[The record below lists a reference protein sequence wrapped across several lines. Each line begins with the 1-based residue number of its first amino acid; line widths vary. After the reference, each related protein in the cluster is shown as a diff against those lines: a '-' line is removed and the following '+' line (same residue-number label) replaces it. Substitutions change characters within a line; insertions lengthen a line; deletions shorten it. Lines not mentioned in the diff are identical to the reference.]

1 MGRKKNYKKNLQSVG
16 VQLLSLLRCAP
27 SSVRSSS
34 LASKK
39 YRASKVGRKLSV
51 EQLESRQLFAGLVFE
66 SAFAIGDGINA
77 TIARRGVIIDDS
89 GNSYI
94 SGYFQGVVDFAPS
107 HTLPG
112 DTDILASTGS
122 LRDLFVAKYDANDQ
136 LLWAKGFGSSDSA
149 AEAINKMALDSFGNI
164 YAVGQFQETLTL
176 DNLSVSSAGFDDGFL
191 LKLDA
196 DGNTQWLSRWGTS
209 VIEAGNGV
217 AISPSGD
224 VYTVGR
230 QDVDTTTPVGTTE
243 VRKFDPATGS
253 VVWVRS
259 VESGSVPS
267 MIDVD
272 SQGNVNFAGSF
283 SNAFDADP
291 GPGQVLIS
299 HGGPIGS
306 SGSTY
311 AIQLNSDGNLN
322 WARGFELKTP
332 TDPSTGSSFAYAYGF
347 AVDMDDNLVITG
359 QHSGRVDFDPSN
371 TRATELS
378 EKHRSFVVKL
388 SSGGDFEWVG
398 GVTGSQNHHSGDLK
412 FDSANNLI
420 LAGLFIGYSEALDFD
435 PGVGTAYLT
444 PLNNGGP
451 NYDGF
456 IWSLT
461 EAGEFRSI
469 TQFATPNLSIAV
481 AGIGIDTSGGIHA
494 VGSFTGQADL
504 DPGPGVFTLSTTS
517 RSAFSMRLD
526 TLPGVT
532 VNRRVGHVTSE
543 QGQSTSFEVSLDSR
557 PSENVY
563 LPLSSSDLSEGTVNV
578 VGLHFTP
585 DNWNIPQ
592 LVTVAGVNDS
602 SFDGDVAYAIVLG
615 TLVSND
621 PAYAGI
627 NPTDVAVT
635 NLDDEVLTTKFYVVD
650 DATANRTFEYAQNGS
665 AVENYSLNG
674 GNSSPRGAASTV
686 AGDKV
691 WVVDANKKVYIY
703 DASGVLLGSWTAG
716 SLVSNATIEG
726 ITTNGTDIW
735 LVDARQDRVYR
746 YANAASRLS
755 GSQNAASSF
764 ALNSGNRSPKD
775 LVTDGSNIWVVESN
789 TTDRVFKYSMTGSLV
804 GNWVIDTANAS
815 PTGITLDPSGATQS
829 LWIVDNGSDRVYE
842 YTNARSRNSGSQSAA
857 ASFALSARNTN
868 PQGIADPPVADSS
881 QADAYTDVSVDAFL
895 AAPLSSPSG
904 APEIQSPG
912 QWIANI
918 GPMKNASESNS
929 IKSSKPLHANLDS
942 VESWLRDGQFA
953 KESFWIE
960 AVETLPSSK
969 RPVNQT
975 RRLDDRHSDSESV
988 EAVDDFFADAD
999 WLGNTAVL

>member
-39 YRASKVGRKLSV
+39 YRASKAGRKLSA

-66 SAFAIGDGINA
+66 SAFAIGDGMNA

-136 LLWAKGFGSSDSA
+136 LLWAKGFGSSNSA

-230 QDVDTTTPVGTTE
+230 QKVDTNPTTPSTVGTQE
-243 VRKFDPATGS
+243 IRKVDPATGS
-253 VVWVRS
+253 VLWMKS
-259 VESGSVPS
+259 VEPSAGSS

-272 SQGNVNFAGSF
+272 SQGNVNLVGTFT
-283 SNAFDADP
+283 NAFDADP

-299 HGGPIGS
+299 PGIG

-322 WARGFELKTP
+322 WALGFELKTP
-332 TDPSTGSSFAYAYGF
+332 TDPSMGSFAYAYGF
-347 AVDMDDNLVITG
+347 AVDMNDNLVITG
-359 QHSGRVDFDPSN
+359 QHWGRVDFDPSS

-388 SSGGDFEWVG
+388 SSGGDFKWVG

-543 QGQSTSFEVSLDSR
+543 LGQSTSFEVSLDSR

-691 WVVDANKKVYIY
+691 WVVDANKKIYVYNN
-703 DASGVLLGSWTAG
+703 SGVLLGSWTAG
-716 SLVSNATIEG
+716 SIASNATIEG
-726 ITTNGTDIW
+726 ITTNGTDVW

-755 GSQNAASSF
+755 GSQNATSSF

-842 YTNARSRNSGSQSAA
+842 YTNARTRNSGSQSAA
-857 ASFALSARNTN
+857 VSFALSAGNLN

-881 QADAYTDVSVDAFL
+881 QADASVDAIL
-895 AAPLSSPSG
+895 TAPPSNQSG
-904 APEIQSPG
+904 APGIPSSG
-912 QWIANI
+912 HWIANI
-918 GPMKNASESNS
+918 GSMSNTSESNS
-929 IKSSKPLHANLDS
+929 IESYEPLNANHDPLT
-942 VESWLRDGQFA
+942 SWLRDVQFA
-953 KESFWIE
+953 NESFWIDV
-960 AVETLPSSK
+960 AETLPSSK
-969 RPVNQT
+969 RPASNT

-999 WLGNTAVL
+999 LLVSIAGV

>member
-1 MGRKKNYKKNLQSVG
+1 MFRNSRRKTA
-16 VQLLSLLRCAP
+16 SLLNP
-27 SSVRSSS
+27 TT
-34 LASKK
+34 K
-39 YRASKVGRKLSV
+39 RASRYRSGGNACKPTGSLRSGRKLSV
-51 EQLESRQLFAGLVFE
+51 EQLENRKLFAGLSFD
-66 SAFAIGDGINA
+66 SAFAIGDGTNA
-77 TIARRGVIIDDS
+77 TSALGGVIIDDS

-107 HTLPG
+107 QTLPG
-112 DTDILASTGS
+112 NTDILASTGS

-136 LLWAKGFGSSDSA
+136 LLWAKGFGSSTSA
-149 AEAINKMALDSFGNI
+149 AETIHGMTIDAEGSI
-164 YAVGQFQETLTL
+164 YAVGKFQDTLTL
-176 DNLSVSSAGFDDGFL
+176 DILNVASAGLDDGFL
-191 LKLDA
+191 LKIDA
-196 DGNTQWLSRWGTS
+196 AGNTQWLSRWGTS
-209 VIEAGNGV
+209 IIEAGNDV
-217 AISPSGD
+217 AVSPSGD
-224 VYTVGR
+224 VFIVGR
-230 QDVDTTTPVGTTE
+230 QDVDTTTTVGTTE
-243 VRKFDPATGS
+243 VRKFDPTTGS

-272 SQGNVNFAGSF
+272 SQGNINFAGSF
-283 SNAFDADP
+283 FNAFDADP

-299 HGGPIGS
+299 HGGAIGS
-306 SGSTY
+306 PGSTY

-332 TDPSTGSSFAYAYGF
+332 TDPSTGSFAYAYGF
-347 AVDMDDNLVITG
+347 AVDMDDNLVIAG
-359 QHSGRVDFDPSN
+359 QHWGRVDFDPSS

-378 EKHRSFVVKL
+378 ESHRSFVVKL

-398 GVTGSQNHHSGDLK
+398 GVTGSQSYHNRDLK

-420 LAGLFIGYSEALDFD
+420 LAGLINGYSEALDFD
-435 PGVGTAYLT
+435 PGVGTAYFT
-444 PLNNGGP
+444 PLNTGAT

-469 TQFATPNLSIAV
+469 TQFATPNLATAV
-481 AGIGIDTSGGIHA
+481 LGIGIDNSGGIHA

-504 DPGPGVFTLSTTS
+504 DPGPGVYTLATTS

-557 PSENVY
+557 PSEDVY
-563 LPLSSSDLSEGTVNV
+563 LPLSSSDLGEGTINV

-602 SFDGDVAYAIVLG
+602 SFDGDVAYSIVLG

-621 PAYAGI
+621 PAYSGL

-650 DATANRTFEYAQNGS
+650 DATANRTFEYAPDGT

-674 GNSSPRGAASTV
+674 GNTSPRGAAGTV

-691 WVVDANKKVYIY
+691 WVVDANKKIY
-703 DASGVLLGSWTAG
+703 LYNNSGVLLGSWTAG
-716 SLVSNATIEG
+716 SVASNATIEG
-726 ITTNGTDIW
+726 IATNGTDVW

-775 LVTDGSNIWVVESN
+775 IVTDGSNIWVVNDS
-789 TTDRVFKYSMTGSLV
+789 TTDKIFKYSLTGSLV
-804 GNWVIDTANAS
+804 GSWTIDSANKA
-815 PTGITLDPSGATQS
+815 PTGLTIDPSGASQS
-829 LWIVDNGSDRVYE
+829 IWIVDNGTDRVYE
-842 YTNARSRNSGSQSAA
+842 YTNSRSKNSGSQSAA
-857 ASFALSARNTN
+857 LSFALATGNTN
-868 PQGIADPPVADSS
+868 PQGIADPPAPTLAGRSI
-881 QADAYTDVSVDAFL
+881 DAAT
-895 AAPLSSPSG
+895 
-904 APEIQSPG
+904 
-912 QWIANI
+912 
-918 GPMKNASESNS
+918 
-929 IKSSKPLHANLDS
+929 
-942 VESWLRDGQFA
+942 VESGRGADRIADEKNVSLLMVDGSFPEVMLEGRESKQIRRFDPPQGEILDGVTKNSVAVVTNTKVVTSFDSQSAHSAVAVAAVDEAFA
-953 KESFWIE
+953 S
-960 AVETLPSSK
+960 LDLL
-969 RPVNQT
+969 
-975 RRLDDRHSDSESV
+975 LDDDSYESLSISGTSLV
-988 EAVDDFFADAD
+988 TGRS
-999 WLGNTAVL
+999 LQ